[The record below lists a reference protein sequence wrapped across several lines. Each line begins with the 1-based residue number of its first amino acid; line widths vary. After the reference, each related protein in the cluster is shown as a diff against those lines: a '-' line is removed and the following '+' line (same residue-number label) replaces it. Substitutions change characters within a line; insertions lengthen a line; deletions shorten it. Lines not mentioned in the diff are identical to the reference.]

1 MCLHHFIK
9 LIVAALVLPTLC
21 KPTDKQE
28 AYPCQARSLTINI
41 SGKFVLMSGFSIL
54 FVLIH
59 QHAGH
64 KNHML
69 SPSLI
74 TININAGGVI

>member
-9 LIVAALVLPTLC
+9 LIVAALVLPMLR

-28 AYPCQARSLTINI
+28 AFPCQARSLTINI
-41 SGKFVLMSGFSIL
+41 SGKFVLLSGFFIL

-59 QHAGH
+59 QHAVH
-64 KNHML
+64 KK
-69 SPSLI
+69 PC
-74 TININAGGVI
+74 VIP